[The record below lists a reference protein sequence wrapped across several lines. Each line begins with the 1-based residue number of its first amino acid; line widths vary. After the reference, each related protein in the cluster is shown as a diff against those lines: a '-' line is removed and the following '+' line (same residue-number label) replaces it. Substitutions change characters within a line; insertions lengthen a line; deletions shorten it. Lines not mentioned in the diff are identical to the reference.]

1 MSIAPLITFKAG
13 ACEFNDEQSD
23 EKKVTPLPT
32 PGYIYLY
39 SDDDLIHFCWRKR
52 SAPMTEPDLD
62 LVMVPTDG
70 QFVPYTWADQSS
82 AKTNGRIFVL
92 KFASSSSRHFFWLQS
107 KPQSSNGDPTWF
119 SPRDKK
125 IGDIVNRLLQG
136 EEVNITQ
143 ELSQVRNVDDRRD
156 NDDDETMEDVEGH
169 GGAGPGA
176 TGGDIREEGEEAR
189 EGGGDGARAAN
200 ISSMVSRHLSA
211 AMLVP
216 LANGYI
222 RAADGARTAP
232 VSDADAVV
240 RNFLQSLQ
248 GNAGLNSS
256 QSGGQETADK
266 PYPYLNHLLPSET
279 TIPMIASASEA
290 YIDNLLDLLPPTI
303 LVLATGSGD
312 SEDVEP
318 SAEATAAAKASLSL
332 AEKKNLLEK
341 VLRSP
346 QFHQALGSLT
356 VAIQDGGLPT
366 IAEALNVK
374 VANGGYIRGG
384 GMPLGGGEAVE
395 AFVEGVKTTVKEE

>member
-1 MSIAPLITFKAG
+1 MSIVPLITFKAG
-13 ACEFNDEQSD
+13 ACEYNDEQRD
-23 EKKVTPLPT
+23 DNKVKPLPAQ
-32 PGYIYLY
+32 GYIYLY

-107 KPQSSNGDPTWF
+107 KPQSRNGDPSWF

-125 IGDIVNRLLQG
+125 IGEIVNRLLQG
-136 EEVNITQ
+136 EEVSATQ
-143 ELSQVRNVDDRRD
+143 ELGQVRNVDDRRD

-169 GGAGPGA
+169 GGAGHGA
-176 TGGDIREEGEEAR
+176 TGGDIREEGEDAR
-189 EGGGDGARAAN
+189 EGGSDGARAA
-200 ISSMVSRHLSA
+200 A
-211 AMLVP
+211 
-216 LANGYI
+216 G
-222 RAADGARTAP
+222 GARTAP
-232 VSDADAVV
+232 ASDADAAVQ
-240 RNFLQSLQ
+240 NFLRSLQ
-248 GNAGLNSS
+248 GNAGLGSS
-256 QSGGQETADK
+256 SRSGGQQAADK
-266 PYPYLNHLLPSET
+266 PYPYLNHLLPNET
-279 TIPMIASASEA
+279 TIPMLASASEA
-290 YIDNLLDLLPPTI
+290 FTDNLLGFLPPTV
-303 LVLATGSGD
+303 LVLATGAGD
-312 SEDVEP
+312 AGDVEP
-318 SAEATAAAKASLSL
+318 SAEAAAAARASLRL
-332 AEKKNLLEK
+332 AEKKNLLQK

-356 VAIQDGGLPT
+356 MALRDGGLPT

-395 AFVEGVKTTVKEE
+395 AFVEGVKTTVKEEEEQRRQ